1 MKNSRTP
8 AWVLL
13 FVVAVCVA
21 LVTSYGTANA
31 QRANT
36 DNFSNHRGHHGGGG
50 DARDPGPRGAPV
62 GAGGFLSGLTA
73 AQFAQAQDGAARFL
87 EPETFPGGLG
97 PFYNSGPVHA
107 CSECHAQPSEG
118 GSSPSATAYP
128 YLGANPQATV
138 DFNDDGATNIIP
150 PFITAD
156 GPVREM
162 RLVYFH
168 KSDGSLNLNAPDGG
182 VHDLFTVTGR
192 SDNKTCTLAQP
203 DFAQELAL
211 GNAVFRIPTPLFGL
225 GLIENIDD
233 ATILANQAAN
243 ASAKAALGIS
253 GQPNR
258 SGNDGTIT
266 RFGWKAQNKSLLI
279 FAGEA
284 YNVEVG
290 VTNEL
295 FPNERPEP
303 GVSLPTG
310 CKMNQMPED
319 RSNPEL
325 TGVAVN
331 SDVTAFAAFMRMLA
345 PPAPWPSNSS
355 TQQGQQQFSLVGC
368 VLCHTQSMTTAK
380 SSEANA
386 LSGAQA
392 NLFSDLLLH
401 NMGTGLADGV
411 SQGGANGQQFRTA
424 PLWGLGQRVFF
435 LHDGRT
441 SDLMEAIEDHSSSG
455 SEANGVIKNFNK
467 LSPSQQQDLLN
478 FLRTL

>member
-1 MKNSRTP
+1 MKNSKTP
-8 AWVLL
+8 AWILL
-13 FVVAVCVA
+13 FVACVCVA
-21 LVTSYGTANA
+21 VVTSYEAAHA

-36 DNFSNHRGHHGGGG
+36 GNFSNQQGHHGGGG
-50 DARDPGPRGAPV
+50 DVQDPGPRGAPL

-73 AQFAQAQDGAARFL
+73 AQLAQAQDGAARFL

-107 CSECHAQPSEG
+107 CGECHAQPSEG

-128 YLGANPQATV
+128 FLGANPQATV

-168 KSDGSLNLNAPDGG
+168 NSDGSLNPNAPDGG

-203 DFAQELAL
+203 DFTQELAL
-211 GNAVFRIPTPLFGL
+211 GNAIFRIPTPLFGA

-266 RFGWKAQNKSLLI
+266 RFGWKAQNKSLLM

-284 YNVEVG
+284 YVVEVG
-290 VTNEL
+290 VSNEL
-295 FPNERPEP
+295 FQTKRPAP
-303 GVSLPTG
+303 GTTLPSG
-310 CKMNQMPED
+310 CKITATPD
-319 RSNPEL
+319 DISNPQL
-325 TGVAVN
+325 TGPPVN

-345 PPAPWPSNSS
+345 PPVPGPSTSS
-355 TQQGQQQFSLVGC
+355 TQNGQQQFSSVGC
-368 VLCHTQSMTTAK
+368 VLCHTQSMTTAQ
-380 SSEANA
+380 SSEAQT
-386 LSGAQA
+386 LSGVQA

-441 SDLMEAIEDHSSSG
+441 SDLMQAIEDHSSSG
-455 SEANGVIKNFNK
+455 SEATGVIKNFNR

-478 FLRTL
+478 FLRSL